1 MPFAFTWTNVD
12 PADPTAA
19 NLLGKDIR
27 DLRAAIQERM
37 DSVFCLGNSW
47 STSDPTHPLVVA
59 PAILGTVA
67 VKTISLHHSAFKVMS
82 GTGILTLTELYAQ
95 NTHASAIAIGDNPLT
110 LIAPVVLPQGVTIS
124 GASIMVDPRGAGSV
138 AAALDYVTYI
148 APGAGVVNVT
158 NIASGGTTGVT
169 IATQGGLIS
178 PTNNLFAYVFKVV
191 LNNAPG
197 GDGNRLLAVQV
208 YYGTPDCRS
217 TL

>member
-37 DSVFCLGNSW
+37 DSVFTGGSW
-47 STSDPTHPLVVA
+47 ATSDPTHPLVVA
-59 PAILGTVA
+59 PAISGAVA
-67 VKTISLHHSAFKVMS
+67 AKTISIHHSAFKVMG

-95 NTHASAIAIGDNPLT
+95 NTHASAVAIGDNPLT

-138 AAALDYVTYI
+138 AAAFDYVTYI
-148 APGAGVVNVT
+148 APGATVANVT
-158 NIASGGTTGVT
+158 NIASAGTTGVT
-169 IATQGGLIS
+169 IAAQGGLIS
-178 PTNNLFAYVFKVV
+178 PTSSLLAYVFKVI

-197 GDGNRLLAVQV
+197 GDGNRLYAVQV
-208 YYGTPDCRS
+208 YYSTPDCRS